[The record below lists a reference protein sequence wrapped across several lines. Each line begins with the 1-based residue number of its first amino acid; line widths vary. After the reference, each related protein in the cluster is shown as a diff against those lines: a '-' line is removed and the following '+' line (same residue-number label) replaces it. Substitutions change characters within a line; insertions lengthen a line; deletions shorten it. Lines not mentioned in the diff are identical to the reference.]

1 MAWQDGVPSLSWYV
15 PPPAACRLCC
25 GGSAP
30 AVLDPWS
37 LNDCDGCCYG
47 CCCCCALRMMT
58 SATARFSR
66 GIAARNRSRTNSK
79 KRYDRHEAWRG
90 TGKAKRGASHDG
102 GFGGTGWGGAPTAT
116 NTRRGSRGAERGVGD
131 GRAGRSAFAW
141 QGGRGGKRAG
151 GGTRERGRAAAPP
164 RRARRTVPCN
174 IKPHQIYNRTG
185 IRHARLPRPNARTPT
200 TRVQKRLVQF
210 SNKPS

>member
-15 PPPAACRLCC
+15 PPPAACCLCC

-37 LNDCDGCCYG
+37 LNDFGGCCYG

-79 KRYDRHEAWRG
+79 KRYERHEAWRG

-102 GFGGTGWGGAPTAT
+102 GVGGTGWGGGADGNEHAAWVA
-116 NTRRGSRGAERGVGD
+116 RRGERGG
-131 GRAGRSAFAW
+131 GRPRRAFGVCLAGRER
-141 QGGRGGKRAG
+141 GEEGRGRDARERGG
-151 GGTRERGRAAAPP
+151 GGTSS
-164 RRARRTVPCN
+164 
-174 IKPHQIYNRTG
+174 K
-185 IRHARLPRPNARTPT
+185 
-200 TRVQKRLVQF
+200 
-210 SNKPS
+210 SPSKCAL